1 MKDDAQQI
9 IEDQEPNEM
18 NASKIKILLVDDQE
32 TVLKG
37 LKMRLALED
46 DFQVIGEAKD
56 GLGALKEVSKTLPDI
71 VVMDVEMPNMDGITA
86 AKALRE
92 INPQVAVII
101 LSIYDDPVLR
111 AQAQA
116 AGAFSYVEKRG
127 GAINL
132 IHEIRNAFAD
142 RRRFIHG

>member
-1 MKDDAQQI
+1 
-9 IEDQEPNEM
+9 M
-18 NASKIKILLVDDQE
+18 NPLKIKILLVDDQE
-32 TVLKG
+32 VVLKG

-46 DFQVIGEAKD
+46 DLWVIGEAKD
-56 GLGALKEVSKTLPDI
+56 GLGALREASKSRPDI

-92 INPQVAVII
+92 MSPEIAVII

-116 AGAFSYVEKRG
+116 AGAFSYVEKRDT
-127 GAINL
+127 ATNL

-142 RRRFIHG
+142 KRRFSHG